1 MGLDKTTAY
10 LLLGSN
16 LGDRKQLL
24 SDALALIEERA
35 GKIFAKSALYETEAW
50 GKTDQPNFINLA
62 VGIKTELSALNLL
75 RVLLLIEAEL
85 GRVRQEKWGERLI
98 DIDLIFYG
106 EEILDEGDELQVP
119 HPQMQYRKFVLE
131 PLAEIAPNFLHPIIR
146 KTVIEI
152 LTTLADTLT
161 VARI

>member
-35 GKIFAKSALYETEAW
+35 GEIFAKSALYETEAW